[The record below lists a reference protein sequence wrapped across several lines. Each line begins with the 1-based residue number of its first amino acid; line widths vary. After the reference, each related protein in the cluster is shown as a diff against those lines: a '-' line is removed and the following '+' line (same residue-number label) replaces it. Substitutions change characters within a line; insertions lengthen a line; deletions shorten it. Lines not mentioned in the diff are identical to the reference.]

1 MSRTTNTTVTKGEA
15 KPAMVPR
22 LRFPEFRYEVGW
34 AEYHMSRITTA
45 IFDGTHQ
52 TPTYTDEGVPFYSV
66 ENLVSGNANKFI
78 SKDDYELAT
87 KKNKPEKDDVLITRI
102 GKIGYS
108 QVVTWSHDFSIYVT
122 LAVIKKDGRFNS
134 QFLNQFI
141 QSAFYQKEI
150 FSKSLLSAVPCKIN
164 MDSLRETRVLL
175 PSPAEQQKIADCLS
189 SLDTLITTQS
199 QKLDALRDYKKGLMQ
214 QLFPREGESQSRLRF
229 PEFRNDGEWARM
241 SIQEMID
248 RQFIVG
254 HLDGNHGELYPKAEE
269 FSQNKEGIPY
279 ITANDFM
286 NGSVEFS
293 RCKRLPIERARLFKK
308 GVAKDG
314 DILFAHNATVGP
326 VAKLNTS
333 EEFVILSTTA
343 TYFRCNSTHLSND
356 FLKSALSSPDFVA
369 QYSRVMSQ
377 STRNQVPITT
387 QRKLELYVPKPPEQQ
402 RIASCLISLD
412 ALITAETQKLDALKT
427 HKNGLMQQL
436 FPAAVEE

>member
-1 MSRTTNTTVTKGEA
+1 MSSKTRATATKDEA
-15 KPAMVPR
+15 TSALVPK
-22 LRFPEFRYEVGW
+22 LRFPEFRGAAEWDIEEVSDLLD
-34 AEYHMSRITTA
+34 ESRTPSLQNDPSRRITVRLHLQGVEHREHR
-45 IFDGTHQ
+45 GTES
-52 TPTYTDEGVPFYSV
+52 TESTNNFRRKAG
-66 ENLVSGNANKFI
+66 
-78 SKDDYELAT
+78 
-87 KKNKPEKDDVLITRI
+87 
-102 GKIGYS
+102 
-108 QVVTWSHDFSIYVT
+108 
-122 LAVIKKDGRFNS
+122 
-134 QFLNQFI
+134 QFI
-141 QSAFYQKEI
+141 YGKQNIHKGAFGIIPSHLDGFETSQDLPCFDFKGRCCPLWLYYHFASESVYGPLELKMTGTG
-150 FSKSLLSAVPCKIN
+150 SKRLNEKTFLSLPIAVP
-164 MDSLRETRVLL
+164 
-175 PSPAEQQKIADCLS
+175 PYPEQQKIAECLS
-189 SLDTLITTQS
+189 SVDELMAAQAR
-199 QKLDALRDYKKGLMQ
+199 KVDALKTHKKGLMQ
-214 QLFPREGESQSRLRF
+214 QLFPREGETQPRLRF
-229 PEFRNDGEWARM
+229 PEFQNAGEWARM

-402 RIASCLISLD
+402 RIASCLSSLD
-412 ALITAETQKLDALKT
+412 ALITAEAQKLEALRT
-427 HKNGLMQQL
+427 HKKGLMQQL
-436 FPAAVEE
+436 FPFRDEVEA